1 MIPILYENTETAFTS
16 NGLGRLADCIRCEV
30 TEERNGIYE
39 CEFDYPISGEK
50 YSQIQEGRI
59 IAVTHDDNGDIQPFD
74 IYHRTAPINGIVT
87 FFAHH
92 ISYRQNGITV
102 KPFTASGISNA
113 IAGLKTN
120 SIGTNPFTYW
130 TNKTT
135 TGPYA
140 VKTPGSLKAL
150 LGGDENSLLD
160 VFGVGEYEFD
170 KFTTK
175 LWTRRGSDTDVEIR
189 YGKNLVDIEH
199 DVDYSESYNGVVPYW
214 FGTVVD
220 EESEEEEPVEQEV
233 LVTLPEWAIYASGT
247 TYDGRNT
254 VLPLDLSDQF
264 EEPPSVEDLR
274 TLATSKLNEADTL
287 LPIENI
293 QVSFVQLWQT
303 EEYKNIAPL
312 QAVNLCD
319 TVNVIF
325 PELGVNKTKVKVI
338 KTVYNTLLD
347 KYDEMELGDNLAS
360 YAAIITAGNSSA
372 IAQLEDGLLIVSG
385 AANRAIIDADTAH
398 QAAISAQA
406 SADDAKASAEDAARS
421 AASAQAS
428 ADQALIDASTANQ
441 AATNAQ
447 ADATTANRAANSALV
462 QLSVVEDV
470 AGTLD
475 WISKHGTYTLTTDTT
490 VQPGTVYFVKNGND
504 YEPVA
509 QPSGNPRAQGWYV
522 LDISDSQSAF
532 IMAHLAVTSRGL
544 WVLPSGIGSAA
555 DEQHA
560 NGYKVLLAN
569 DGMYVYDGSG
579 NTVATYGA
587 SITFDGS
594 RPQYIGNNNAYIIFD
609 PYTNTLN
616 IGGSG
621 IRFNGDIPLSDMVD
635 QLESELLFIETN
647 YVNNDIVFIAKLMQA
662 GKYITIGNNA
672 YPATDFEWFRQTPN
686 GHVFIG
692 NGTSLILAKSSV
704 AYGETIYCT
713 WTRRQYEY
721 LLNNSGNNLVT
732 NSGNKLIG
740 RTEY

>member
-1 MIPILYENTETAFTS
+1 MIPILYDKTETAFTS
-16 NGLGRLADCIRCEV
+16 NGLGRLADCLRCEV

-39 CEFDYPISGEK
+39 CEFDYPISGDK
-50 YSQIQEGRI
+50 YDSIQEGRI
-59 IAVTHDDNGDIQPFD
+59 IAATHDDNGDIQPFD
-74 IYHRTAPINGIVT
+74 IYHRTAPINGVVT
-87 FFAHH
+87 FYAHH

-102 KPFTASGISNA
+102 KPFMTTTNVAAA
-113 IAGLKTN
+113 IAALKTY
-120 SIGTNPFTYW
+120 SVGTNPFTYW
-130 TNKTT
+130 TDRTT
-135 TGPYA
+135 TGNYYNSKPS
-140 VKTPGSLKAL
+140 SLKAL
-150 LGGDENSLLD
+150 LGGEENSLLD

-175 LWTRRGSDTDVEIR
+175 LWARRGADTSVEIR

-199 DVDYSESYNGVVPYW
+199 DIDYTDSYNGVVPYW
-214 FGTVVD
+214 LGTVTD
-220 EESEEEEPVEQEV
+220 GETETET
-233 LVTLPEWAIYASGT
+233 LVTLPEWAIYRSGT
-247 TYDGRNT
+247 TYDGRDT
-254 VLPLDLSDQF
+254 VFPLDLSDQF
-264 EEPPSVEDLR
+264 EEPPAVADLR

-293 QVSFVQLWQT
+293 KVSFVQLWQT
-303 EEYKNIAPL
+303 EEYKDIAPL

-325 PELGVNKTKVKVI
+325 PELGVNKTRVKVI

-347 KYDEMELGDNLAS
+347 RYDEMELGDNLAS
-360 YAAIITAGNSSA
+360 YAAIVTANNTAA
-372 IAQLEDGLLIVSG
+372 IAQLEDGLLIVSN
-385 AANRAIIDADTAH
+385 AANQALSDADTAH
-398 QAAISAQA
+398 QAAIAAQA
-406 SADDAKASAEDAARS
+406 SADDAQASAESAARS

-428 ADQALIDASTANQ
+428 ADQALIDAATANQ

-447 ADATTANRAANSALV
+447 RDATTANSAANSALV

-490 VQPGTVYFVKNGND
+490 VQEGTVYFVKNGND

-509 QPSGNPRAQGWYV
+509 QPTGNPQAQGWYT
-522 LDISDSQSAF
+522 LDISDSQSDF

-544 WVLPSGIGSAA
+544 WVLPSGIGSASS
-555 DEQHA
+555 EQYA
-560 NGYKVLLAN
+560 NGYKVLLSN

-635 QLESELLFIETN
+635 QLESELLFVETN
-647 YVNNDIVFIAKLMQA
+647 FVNNDIVFIAKLMQA
-662 GKYITIGNNA
+662 GKYITIGSGS
-672 YPATDFEWFRQTPN
+672 YPGTDFEWFRQTPD

-692 NGTSLILAKSSV
+692 NGTSKTLAKSSV

-713 WTRRQYEY
+713 WTRRQYAY

-732 NSGNKLIG
+732 NTGNKLIG

>member
-1 MIPILYENTETAFTS
+1 MIPILYDKTETAFTS
-16 NGLGRLADCIRCEV
+16 NGLGRLADCLRCEV

-39 CEFDYPISGEK
+39 CEFDYPISGDK
-50 YSQIQEGRI
+50 YDSIQEGRI

-74 IYHRTAPINGIVT
+74 IYHRTAPINGVVT

-92 ISYRQNGITV
+92 ISYRQNGIVVRPHVT
-102 KPFTASGISNA
+102 TSNIADALAS
-113 IAGLKTN
+113 LKTY

-130 TNKTT
+130 TNRTT
-135 TGPYA
+135 TGVYSVSKPS
-140 VKTPGSLKAL
+140 SLKAL
-150 LGGDENSLLD
+150 LGGEENSLLD
-160 VFGVGEYEFD
+160 VFGPGEYEFD

-175 LWTRRGSDTDVEIR
+175 LWVERGSDTDVEIR

-199 DVDYSESYNGVVPYW
+199 DIDYTDSYNGIVPYW
-214 FGTVVD
+214 FGTISD
-220 EESEEEEPVEQEV
+220 GETEEDV
-233 LVTLPEWAIYASGT
+233 LVTLPEWAIYRSGT

-254 VLPLDLSDQF
+254 VYPLDLSDQF
-264 EEPPSVEDLR
+264 EEPPTVADLR

-293 QVSFVQLWQT
+293 KVSFVQLWQT
-303 EEYKNIAPL
+303 EEYKDIAPL

-325 PELGVNKTKVKVI
+325 PELGVNKTRVKVI

-347 KYDEMELGDNLAS
+347 RYDEMELGDSLAS
-360 YAAIITAGNSSA
+360 YAAIVTANNSAA
-372 IAQLEDGLLIVSG
+372 IAQLEDGLLIVSN
-385 AANRAIIDADTAH
+385 AANQALSDADTAH
-398 QAAISAQA
+398 QAAIAAQA
-406 SADDAKASAEDAARS
+406 SADDAKASAENAARS

-428 ADQALIDASTANQ
+428 ADQALIDAATANQ

-447 ADATTANRAANSALV
+447 RDATTANTAANSALV

-490 VQPGTVYFVKNGND
+490 VQEGTVYFVKNGND

-509 QPSGNPRAQGWYV
+509 QPTGNPQAQGWYV
-522 LDISDSQSAF
+522 LDISDSQSDF

-621 IRFNGDIPLSDMVD
+621 IRFNGDIPLSEMVD
-635 QLESELLFIETN
+635 QLESELLFVETN
-647 YVNNDIVFIAKLMQA
+647 FVNNDIVFIAKLMQA
-662 GKYITIGNNA
+662 GKYLTIGSGD
-672 YPATDFEWFRQTPN
+672 YPGTDFEWFRKTPN
-686 GHVFIG
+686 GNEFLG
-692 NGTSLILAKSSV
+692 NGTSLTIAKSSV
-704 AYGETIYCT
+704 EYGETIYCT
-713 WTRRQYEY
+713 WARRQYAY
-721 LLNNSGNNLVT
+721 LLNNSGNYLVT
-732 NSGNKLIG
+732 NTDNKLIG

>member
-1 MIPILYENTETAFTS
+1 MIPILYEKTETAFTS
-16 NGLGRLADCIRCEV
+16 NGLGRLADCTRCEV

-39 CEFDYPISGEK
+39 CEFDYPISGDK
-50 YSQIQEGRI
+50 YEDIQEGRI

-92 ISYRQNGITV
+92 ISYRQNGIVV
-102 KPFTASGISNA
+102 KPHVTTSNIADA
-113 IAGLKTN
+113 IASLKTY
-120 SIGTNPFTYW
+120 SVGTNPFTYW
-130 TNKTT
+130 TNRTT
-135 TGPYA
+135 TGVYDVSKPS
-140 VKTPGSLKAL
+140 SLKAL
-150 LGGDENSLLD
+150 LGGEENSLLD
-160 VFGVGEYEFD
+160 VFGPGEYEFD

-175 LWTRRGSDTDVEIR
+175 LWIERGSDTDVEIR

-199 DVDYSESYNGVVPYW
+199 DIDYTDSYNGVVPYW
-214 FGTVVD
+214 FGTVTD
-220 EESEEEEPVEQEV
+220 GETEQDV
-233 LVTLPEWAIYASGT
+233 LVTLPEYAIYRSGT
-247 TYDGRNT
+247 TYDGRDT
-254 VLPLDLSDQF
+254 VYPLDLSDQF
-264 EEPPSVEDLR
+264 EEPPTVADLR
-274 TLATSKLNEADTL
+274 TLAASKLSEADTL

-293 QVSFVQLWQT
+293 KVSFVQLWQT
-303 EEYKNIAPL
+303 EEYKDIAPL

-325 PELGVNKTKVKVI
+325 PELGVNKTRVKVI

-347 KYDEMELGDNLAS
+347 RYDEMELGDSLAS
-360 YAAIITAGNSSA
+360 YAAIVTANNTAA
-372 IAQLEDGLLIVSG
+372 IAQLEDGLLIVSN
-385 AANRAIIDADTAH
+385 AANQALSDADTAH

-406 SADDAKASAEDAARS
+406 SADDAKASAES
-421 AASAQAS
+421 AQASADSAQAS
-428 ADQALIDASTANQ
+428 ADQALIDAATANQ

-447 ADATTANRAANSALV
+447 RDATTANTAANSALV

-490 VQPGTVYFVKNGND
+490 VQEGTVYFVKNGND

-509 QPSGNPRAQGWYV
+509 QPTGNPQAQGWYV
-522 LDISDSQSAF
+522 LDISDSQSDF

-569 DGMYVYDGSG
+569 DGMYVYDSSG
-579 NTVATYGA
+579 NTVATYGS

-594 RPQYIGNNNAYIIFD
+594 RPQYIGNNNAYIVFD

-635 QLESELLFIETN
+635 QIESELLFVETN
-647 YVNNDIVFIAKLMQA
+647 FVNNDIVFIAKLMQA
-662 GKYITIGNNA
+662 GKYLTIGSGD
-672 YPATDFEWFRQTPN
+672 YPATDFEWFRKTPN
-686 GHVFIG
+686 GNEFLG
-692 NGTSLILAKSSV
+692 NGTSLTVAKSSV
-704 AYGETIYCT
+704 SYGETIYCT
-713 WTRRQYEY
+713 WTRRQYAY

-732 NSGNKLIG
+732 STGNKLIG